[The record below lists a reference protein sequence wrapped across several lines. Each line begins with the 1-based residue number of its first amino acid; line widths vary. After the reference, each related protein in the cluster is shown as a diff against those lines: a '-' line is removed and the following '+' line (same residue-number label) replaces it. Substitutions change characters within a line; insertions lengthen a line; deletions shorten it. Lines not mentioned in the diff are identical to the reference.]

1 MDPCGTSHR
10 KSAEVENL
18 SYLHGI
24 SYWIGMTYTN
34 PPLNMRIITMAFL
47 EVIYYDPKYRTLFEG

>member
-47 EVIYYDPKYRTLFEG
+47 EVIYYDP